1 MFTQLTTSAKAFVFF
16 GIAFGLTLT
25 VSLLAPLLGDATLI
39 VHMFTPLL
47 ATLLLLLVV
56 TRDGYT
62 KAGWAALGLHR
73 AGFRTWGLALLLP
86 FLILGFG
93 YSVVWLTGIASFA
106 VPAGGVPATLPLQL
120 VVGIVMS
127 SLLAFGEQVGFR
139 GYLLPQLSSLGR
151 GRALLLSGLLHAIW
165 HLPVLLLTPY
175 YHSEGNLL
183 IVVPLFLAT
192 LTLAG
197 VFYGELRLTTESVW
211 PSTVAHG
218 AFNSFW
224 STFTAF
230 TVTTSPLA
238 LEYLAGETGILPL
251 GATALAAGF
260 ILYRLRQR
268 RSSLAV
274 QLPSAV

>member
-1 MFTQLTTSAKAFVFF
+1 MFTQLTNSTKAFLFF

-25 VSLLAPLLGDATLI
+25 VSLLSPLLGEATLI
-39 VHMFTPLL
+39 AHMFTPLL
-47 ATLLLLLVV
+47 SALLLLLLV

-73 AGFRTWGLALLLP
+73 AGLRVWGLALLVP

-93 YSVVWLTGIASFA
+93 YSVIWLTGIASFA
-106 VPAGGVPATLPLQL
+106 MPADGVPVTLPLLL
-120 VVGIVMS
+120 VVGIVS
-127 SLLAFGEQVGFR
+127 SSVVGFGEEVGFR
-139 GYLLPQLSSLGR
+139 GYLLPQLSSLGPK
-151 GRALLLSGLLHAIW
+151 RALLLSGLLHGIW

-197 VFYGELRLTTESVW
+197 VFYGYLRLTTDSVW
-211 PSTVAHG
+211 PATLAHG

-238 LEYLAGETGILPL
+238 LEYLAGETGVLPL
-251 GATALAAGF
+251 TATAVVAGW
-260 ILYRLRQR
+260 ILYRLNRPTLRARATAAQH
-268 RSSLAV
+268 A
-274 QLPSAV
+274 

>member
-1 MFTQLTTSAKAFVFF
+1 MFTQLTTSAKAFLFF
-16 GIAFGLTLT
+16 AIAFGLTLT
-25 VSLLAPLLGDATLI
+25 VSLLSPILGDATPI

-47 ATLLLLLVV
+47 SALLLLLVV

-73 AGFRTWGLALLLP
+73 AGFRAWGLALLVP
-86 FLILGFG
+86 FLVLGFG

-106 VPAGGVPATLPLQL
+106 MPAGGVPATLPLLL

-127 SLLAFGEQVGFR
+127 SLVGFGEEVGFR
-139 GYLLPQLSSLGR
+139 GYLLPQLSSLGH

-165 HLPVLLLTPY
+165 HLPILVLTPY
-175 YHSEGNLL
+175 YHDAGNLL

-197 VFYGELRLTTESVW
+197 VFYGYLRLTTGSVW
-211 PSTVAHG
+211 PATLAHG
-218 AFNSFW
+218 AFNAFW
-224 STFTAF
+224 NTFTMF

-238 LEYLAGETGILPL
+238 LEYLAGETGVMPL
-251 GATALAAGF
+251 TATAVVAGWVA
-260 ILYRLRQR
+260 YRLNR
-268 RSSLAV
+268 RARSVRATAA
-274 QLPSAV
+274 QTA

>member
-1 MFTQLTTSAKAFVFF
+1 MFTQLTTSAKAFLFF

-25 VSLLAPLLGDATLI
+25 VSLLSPLLSEATPL

-47 ATLLLLLVV
+47 STLLLLLLV
-56 TRDGYT
+56 TRDGYS
-62 KAGWAALGLHR
+62 KAGWAALGLQR
-73 AGFRTWGLALLLP
+73 AGFRAWGLALLVP
-86 FLILGFG
+86 FIILGFG
-93 YSVVWLTGIASFA
+93 YSVLWLTGIASFA
-106 VPAGGVPATLPLQL
+106 VPADVPATLPLLL

-127 SLLAFGEQVGFR
+127 SLVGFGEEVGFR
-139 GYLLPQLSSLGR
+139 GYLLPQLASLGH

-197 VFYGELRLTTESVW
+197 VFYGYLRLTMDSVW
-211 PSTVAHG
+211 PSTLAHG

-251 GATALAAGF
+251 TATAIVAGWVA
-260 ILYRLRQR
+260 YRLSRPTRSVLATAARQ
-268 RSSLAV
+268 A
-274 QLPSAV
+274 

>member
-1 MFTQLTTSAKAFVFF
+1 MFTQLTTSTKAFLFF
-16 GIAFGLTLT
+16 AIAFGLTLM

-73 AGFRTWGLALLLP
+73 AGLRAWGLALLLP

-127 SLLAFGEQVGFR
+127 SLLAFGEQIGFR
-139 GYLLPQLSSLGR
+139 GYLLPQLSALGPT
-151 GRALLLSGLLHAIW
+151 RALLLSGLLHAIW

-197 VFYGELRLTTESVW
+197 VFYGYLRLTTDSAW
-211 PSTVAHG
+211 PSTLAHG

-224 STFTAF
+224 DTFTVF
-230 TVTTSPLA
+230 TVTASPLA
-238 LEYLAGETGILPL
+238 LEYLAGATGVLPL
-251 GATALAAGF
+251 TATAIVAGWV
-260 ILYRLRQR
+260 LYRLNR
-268 RSSLAV
+268 RTRSVRATAA
-274 QLPSAV
+274 QTA

>member
-1 MFTQLTTSAKAFVFF
+1 MFTNLTPLTKALLFF

-25 VSLLAPLLGDATLI
+25 VSLLAPLLGEATPI
-39 VHMFTPLL
+39 VHMFTPLVS
-47 ATLLLLLVV
+47 TLLMLLVV

-62 KAGWAALGLHR
+62 KAGWAALGMHR
-73 AGFRTWGLALLLP
+73 AGLRSWGLALLVP

-106 VPAGGVPATLPLQL
+106 VPAGGVPVTLPLLL
-120 VVGIVMS
+120 VVGIVSS
-127 SLLAFGEQVGFR
+127 SLVGFGEEVGFR
-139 GYLLPQLSSLGR
+139 GYLLPQLAALGPT
-151 GRALLLSGLLHAIW
+151 RALLLSGLLHAIW
-165 HLPVLLLTPY
+165 HMPILLLTPY
-175 YHSEGNLL
+175 YHDAGNLL
-183 IVVPLFLAT
+183 LVVPLFLAT

-197 VFYGELRLTTESVW
+197 VFYGYLRLSTESVW
-211 PSTVAHG
+211 PSTLAHG

-251 GATALAAGF
+251 SATGIVAGWV
-260 ILYRLRQR
+260 LYRLNRGT
-268 RSSLAV
+268 RSVRATAA
-274 QLPSAV
+274 QHA

>member
-1 MFTQLTTSAKAFVFF
+1 MFTQLTTSAKAFLFF

-25 VSLLAPLLGDATLI
+25 VSLLSPLLGEATPL

-47 ATLLLLLVV
+47 STLLLLLLV
-56 TRDGYT
+56 TRDGYS
-62 KAGWAALGLHR
+62 KAGWAALGLQR
-73 AGFRTWGLALLLP
+73 AGFRAWGLALLVP
-86 FLILGFG
+86 FIILGFG
-93 YSVVWLTGIASFA
+93 YSVLWLTGIASFA
-106 VPAGGVPATLPLQL
+106 VPADVPATLPLLL

-127 SLLAFGEQVGFR
+127 SLVGFGEEVGFR
-139 GYLLPQLSSLGR
+139 GYLLPQLASLGH

-197 VFYGELRLTTESVW
+197 VFYGYLRLTMDSVW
-211 PSTVAHG
+211 PSTLAHG

-251 GATALAAGF
+251 TATAIVAGWVA
-260 ILYRLRQR
+260 YRLSRPTRSVLATAARQ
-268 RSSLAV
+268 A
-274 QLPSAV
+274 